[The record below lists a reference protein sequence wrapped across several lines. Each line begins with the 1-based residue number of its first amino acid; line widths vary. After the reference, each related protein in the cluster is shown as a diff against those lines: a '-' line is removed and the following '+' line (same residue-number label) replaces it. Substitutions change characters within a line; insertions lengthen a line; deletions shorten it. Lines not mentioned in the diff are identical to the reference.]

1 MDNIAAMGAL
11 SAIHNLLVE
20 AADVGKTG
28 MAHVDPDNLAF
39 LLSLVI
45 HALRDSACHDSGCH
59 GD

>member
-1 MDNIAAMGAL
+1 MDKIAAMGAL

-39 LLSLVI
+39 LLGLVI
-45 HALRDSACHDSGCH
+45 HALRDSGCHDG
-59 GD
+59 